1 MPELDLEKNGDVFV
15 VTLDNPSTGNAIN
28 TASLSAHREIL
39 AELETV
45 KENSAV
51 VVTSSDPKSWCV
63 GLDFDWIRE
72 QSEQEFGETFREVE
86 EVFERWALLSLPTIA
101 CITGH
106 CIAGGAFLASVM
118 DFRLMRADRGWFAFT
133 EIDVKIPPSP
143 KLYLMA
149 DLLPNKQA
157 VRELLL
163 TGRRVGEMRHKNWVW
178 LMSPICRR
186 NYCPVPWSLL
196 SNCPKKT
203 WKHTEKSSTSLNEI
217 LLSNNSRI
225 ILEILLQSCRQ
236 VFLPLSFSKFPG

>member
-1 MPELDLEKNGDVFV
+1 MPELDLEKMGEVFV
-15 VTLDNPSTGNAIN
+15 VTLNNPSTGNAIN

-163 TGRRVGEMRHKNWVW
+163 TGRRVGGDEAQKLGLVDESHLQEK
-178 LMSPICRR
+178 
-186 NYCPVPWSLL
+186 LL
-196 SNCPKKT
+196 PRAMEFAQQLAQKDLETYRKI
-203 WKHTEKSSTSLNEI
+203 KH
-217 LLSNNSRI
+217 LLKRD
-225 ILEILLQSCRQ
+225 LVEQ
-236 VFLPLSFSKFPG
+236 

>member
-15 VTLDNPSTGNAIN
+15 VTLDNPSTGNVIN
-28 TASLSAHREIL
+28 TASLSAHRGIL

-163 TGRRVGEMRHKNWVW
+163 TGRRVGGDEAQKLGLVDESHLHEK
-178 LMSPICRR
+178 
-186 NYCPVPWSLL
+186 LL
-196 SNCPKKT
+196 PRAMEFAQQLAQKDLETYRKI
-203 WKHTEKSSTSLNEI
+203 KH
-217 LLSNNSRI
+217 LLKRD
-225 ILEILLQSCRQ
+225 LVEQ
-236 VFLPLSFSKFPG
+236 

>member
-1 MPELDLEKNGDVFV
+1 MPELDLGKNGDVFV

-118 DFRLMRADRGWFAFT
+118 DFRLMRAERGWFAFT

-163 TGRRVGEMRHKNWVW
+163 TGRRVGGDEAQKLGLVDESY
-178 LMSPICRR
+178 LQEK
-186 NYCPVPWSLL
+186 LL
-196 SNCPKKT
+196 PRAMEFAQQLAQKDLKT
-203 WKHTEKSSTSLNEI
+203 YRKIKH
-217 LLSNNSRI
+217 LLKRE
-225 ILEILLQSCRQ
+225 LVEQ
-236 VFLPLSFSKFPG
+236 

>member
-15 VTLDNPSTGNAIN
+15 ATLDNPSTGNAIN

-63 GLDFDWIRE
+63 GLDLDWIRE
-72 QSEQEFGETFREVE
+72 QSEHEFGETFREVE

-163 TGRRVGEMRHKNWVW
+163 TGRRVGGDEAQKLGLVDESHLQEK
-178 LMSPICRR
+178 
-186 NYCPVPWSLL
+186 LL
-196 SNCPKKT
+196 PRAMEFAQQLAQKDLETYRKI
-203 WKHTEKSSTSLNEI
+203 KH
-217 LLSNNSRI
+217 LLKRD
-225 ILEILLQSCRQ
+225 LVEQ
-236 VFLPLSFSKFPG
+236 

>member
-1 MPELDLEKNGDVFV
+1 MPELDLEKKGDVFV

-163 TGRRVGEMRHKNWVW
+163 TGRRVGGDEAQKLGLVDESHLQEK
-178 LMSPICRR
+178 
-186 NYCPVPWSLL
+186 LL
-196 SNCPKKT
+196 PRAMEFAQQLAQKDLETYRKI
-203 WKHTEKSSTSLNEI
+203 KH
-217 LLSNNSRI
+217 LLKRD
-225 ILEILLQSCRQ
+225 LVEQ
-236 VFLPLSFSKFPG
+236 

>member
-28 TASLSAHREIL
+28 TTSLSAHREIL

-163 TGRRVGEMRHKNWVW
+163 TGRRVGGDEAQKLGLVDESHLQEK
-178 LMSPICRR
+178 
-186 NYCPVPWSLL
+186 LL
-196 SNCPKKT
+196 PRAMEFAQQLAQKDLETYRKI
-203 WKHTEKSSTSLNEI
+203 KH
-217 LLSNNSRI
+217 LLKRD
-225 ILEILLQSCRQ
+225 LVEQ
-236 VFLPLSFSKFPG
+236 

>member
-1 MPELDLEKNGDVFV
+1 MPELDLEKMGEVFV
-15 VTLDNPSTGNAIN
+15 VTLNNPSAGNAIN
-28 TASLSAHREIL
+28 TGSLSAHREIL
-39 AELETV
+39 AELEAV
-45 KENSAV
+45 KDNSAV

-63 GLDFDWIRE
+63 GLDFEWISE

-86 EVFERWALLSLPTIA
+86 EVFGRWALLSLPTIA

-133 EIDVKIPPSP
+133 EIDVKIAPSP

-163 TGRRVGEMRHKNWVW
+163 TGRRVGGDESQKLGLVDESHLQEK
-178 LMSPICRR
+178 
-186 NYCPVPWSLL
+186 LL
-196 SNCPKKT
+196 PRAMEFAQQLAQKDLKT
-203 WKHTEKSSTSLNEI
+203 YRKIKY
-217 LLSNNSRI
+217 LLKRE
-225 ILEILLQSCRQ
+225 L
-236 VFLPLSFSKFPG
+236 V

>member
-45 KENSAV
+45 KKNSAV

-163 TGRRVGEMRHKNWVW
+163 TGRRVGGDEAQKLGLVDESHLQEK
-178 LMSPICRR
+178 
-186 NYCPVPWSLL
+186 LL
-196 SNCPKKT
+196 PRAMEFAQQLAQKDLETYRKI
-203 WKHTEKSSTSLNEI
+203 KH
-217 LLSNNSRI
+217 LLKRD
-225 ILEILLQSCRQ
+225 LVEQ
-236 VFLPLSFSKFPG
+236 

>member
-1 MPELDLEKNGDVFV
+1 MPELDLEKHGEVFV
-15 VTLDNPSTGNAIN
+15 VTLNNPSSGNAIN

-39 AELETV
+39 AELEAV
-45 KENSAV
+45 KDNSAV

-63 GLDFDWIRE
+63 GLDFDWISE

-86 EVFERWALLSLPTIA
+86 EVFGRWALLSLPTIA

-133 EIDVKIPPSP
+133 EIDVKIAPSP

-163 TGRRVGEMRHKNWVW
+163 TGRRVGGDEAQKLELVDESHMQEK
-178 LMSPICRR
+178 
-186 NYCPVPWSLL
+186 LL
-196 SNCPKKT
+196 PRAMEFAQHLAQKDLTTYRKI
-203 WKHTEKSSTSLNEI
+203 KH
-217 LLSNNSRI
+217 LLKRE
-225 ILEILLQSCRQ
+225 L
-236 VFLPLSFSKFPG
+236 V

>member
-1 MPELDLEKNGDVFV
+1 MSELDLEKNGDVFV

-163 TGRRVGEMRHKNWVW
+163 TGRRVGGDEAQKLGLVDESHLQEK
-178 LMSPICRR
+178 
-186 NYCPVPWSLL
+186 LL
-196 SNCPKKT
+196 PRAMEFAQQLAQKDLETYRKI
-203 WKHTEKSSTSLNEI
+203 KH
-217 LLSNNSRI
+217 LLKRD
-225 ILEILLQSCRQ
+225 LVEQ
-236 VFLPLSFSKFPG
+236 

>member
-1 MPELDLEKNGDVFV
+1 MTELDLEKNGDVFV

-163 TGRRVGEMRHKNWVW
+163 TGRRVGGDEAQK
-178 LMSPICRR
+178 L
-186 NYCPVPWSLL
+186 SLVDESHL
-196 SNCPKKT
+196 QEKLLPRAMEFAQQLAQKDLETYRKI
-203 WKHTEKSSTSLNEI
+203 KH
-217 LLSNNSRI
+217 LLKRD
-225 ILEILLQSCRQ
+225 LVEQ
-236 VFLPLSFSKFPG
+236 

>member
-1 MPELDLEKNGDVFV
+1 MQELDLEKKGDVFV

-72 QSEQEFGETFREVE
+72 QSEKEFRETFREVE

-163 TGRRVGEMRHKNWVW
+163 TGRRVGGDEAQKLGLVDESHLQEK
-178 LMSPICRR
+178 
-186 NYCPVPWSLL
+186 LL
-196 SNCPKKT
+196 PRAMEFAQQLAQKDLETYRKI
-203 WKHTEKSSTSLNEI
+203 KH
-217 LLSNNSRI
+217 LLKRD
-225 ILEILLQSCRQ
+225 LVEQ
-236 VFLPLSFSKFPG
+236 

>member
-1 MPELDLEKNGDVFV
+1 MPELDLEKNGEVFV

-86 EVFERWALLSLPTIA
+86 EVFGRWALLSLPTIA

-157 VRELLL
+157 VRQLLL
-163 TGRRVGEMRHKNWVW
+163 TGRRIGGDEAQKLGLVDESHLQEK
-178 LMSPICRR
+178 
-186 NYCPVPWSLL
+186 LL
-196 SNCPKKT
+196 PRAMEFAQQLAQKDLETYRKI
-203 WKHTEKSSTSLNEI
+203 KH
-217 LLSNNSRI
+217 LLKRD
-225 ILEILLQSCRQ
+225 LVKQ
-236 VFLPLSFSKFPG
+236 

>member
-163 TGRRVGEMRHKNWVW
+163 TGRRVGGDEAQKLGLVDESHLQEK
-178 LMSPICRR
+178 
-186 NYCPVPWSLL
+186 LL
-196 SNCPKKT
+196 PRAMEFSQQLAQKDLETYRKI
-203 WKHTEKSSTSLNEI
+203 KH
-217 LLSNNSRI
+217 LLKRD
-225 ILEILLQSCRQ
+225 LVEQ
-236 VFLPLSFSKFPG
+236 

>member
-39 AELETV
+39 VELETV

-51 VVTSSDPKSWCV
+51 VVTSSDSKSWCV

-163 TGRRVGEMRHKNWVW
+163 TGRRVGGDEAQKLGLVDESHLQEK
-178 LMSPICRR
+178 
-186 NYCPVPWSLL
+186 LL
-196 SNCPKKT
+196 PRAMEFAQQLAQKDLETYRKI
-203 WKHTEKSSTSLNEI
+203 KH
-217 LLSNNSRI
+217 LLKRD
-225 ILEILLQSCRQ
+225 LVE
-236 VFLPLSFSKFPG
+236 

>member
-86 EVFERWALLSLPTIA
+86 EVFGRWALLSLPTIA

-163 TGRRVGEMRHKNWVW
+163 TGRRVGGDEAQKLGLVDESY
-178 LMSPICRR
+178 LQEK
-186 NYCPVPWSLL
+186 LL
-196 SNCPKKT
+196 PRAMEFAQQLAQKDLETYRKI
-203 WKHTEKSSTSLNEI
+203 KH
-217 LLSNNSRI
+217 LLKRD
-225 ILEILLQSCRQ
+225 LVEQ
-236 VFLPLSFSKFPG
+236 

>member
-163 TGRRVGEMRHKNWVW
+163 TGRRVGGDEAQKLGLVDESHLQEKLLPRAMEFAQQLAQKDLETYRKIKHLLK
-178 LMSPICRR
+178 R
-186 NYCPVPWSLL
+186 NLV
-196 SNCPKKT
+196 
-203 WKHTEKSSTSLNEI
+203 E
-217 LLSNNSRI
+217 
-225 ILEILLQSCRQ
+225 Q
-236 VFLPLSFSKFPG
+236 

>member
-1 MPELDLEKNGDVFV
+1 MPVLDLEKNGDVFV

-39 AELETV
+39 AELEAV
-45 KENSAV
+45 KDNSAI

-72 QSEQEFGETFREVE
+72 QSEQEFGEIFREVE

-133 EIDVKIPPSP
+133 AVSYTH
-143 KLYLMA
+143 LT
-149 DLLPNKQA
+149 LPTKA
-157 VRELLL
+157 
-163 TGRRVGEMRHKNWVW
+163 
-178 LMSPICRR
+178 
-186 NYCPVPWSLL
+186 
-196 SNCPKKT
+196 
-203 WKHTEKSSTSLNEI
+203 
-217 LLSNNSRI
+217 
-225 ILEILLQSCRQ
+225 
-236 VFLPLSFSKFPG
+236 

>member
-163 TGRRVGEMRHKNWVW
+163 TGRMVGGDEAQKLGLVDESHLQEK
-178 LMSPICRR
+178 
-186 NYCPVPWSLL
+186 LL
-196 SNCPKKT
+196 PRAMEFAQQLAQKDLETYRKI
-203 WKHTEKSSTSLNEI
+203 KH
-217 LLSNNSRI
+217 LLKRD
-225 ILEILLQSCRQ
+225 LVEQ
-236 VFLPLSFSKFPG
+236 

>member
-15 VTLDNPSTGNAIN
+15 VTLDNLSTGNAIN
-28 TASLSAHREIL
+28 KASLSAHREIL

-163 TGRRVGEMRHKNWVW
+163 TGRMVGGNEAQKLGLVDESHLQEK
-178 LMSPICRR
+178 
-186 NYCPVPWSLL
+186 LL
-196 SNCPKKT
+196 PRAMEFAQQLAQKDLETYRKI
-203 WKHTEKSSTSLNEI
+203 KH
-217 LLSNNSRI
+217 LLKRD
-225 ILEILLQSCRQ
+225 LVEQ
-236 VFLPLSFSKFPG
+236 

>member
-163 TGRRVGEMRHKNWVW
+163 TGRRVGGDEAQKLGLVDESHLQEK
-178 LMSPICRR
+178 
-186 NYCPVPWSLL
+186 LL
-196 SNCPKKT
+196 PRAMEFAHQLAQKDLKT
-203 WKHTEKSSTSLNEI
+203 YRKIKH
-217 LLSNNSRI
+217 LLKRE
-225 ILEILLQSCRQ
+225 LVEQ
-236 VFLPLSFSKFPG
+236 

>member
-15 VTLDNPSTGNAIN
+15 VTLNNPSTGNAIN

-118 DFRLMRADRGWFAFT
+118 DFRLMRADRGWFVFT

-163 TGRRVGEMRHKNWVW
+163 TGRRVGGDEAEKLGLVDESHLQEK
-178 LMSPICRR
+178 
-186 NYCPVPWSLL
+186 LL
-196 SNCPKKT
+196 PRAMEFAQQLAQKDLETYRKI
-203 WKHTEKSSTSLNEI
+203 KHLIKRDLVE
-217 LLSNNSRI
+217 
-225 ILEILLQSCRQ
+225 Q
-236 VFLPLSFSKFPG
+236 

>member
-39 AELETV
+39 TELETV

-163 TGRRVGEMRHKNWVW
+163 TGRRVGGDEAQKLGLVDESY
-178 LMSPICRR
+178 LQEK
-186 NYCPVPWSLL
+186 LL
-196 SNCPKKT
+196 PRAMEFAQQLAQKDLETYRKI
-203 WKHTEKSSTSLNEI
+203 KH
-217 LLSNNSRI
+217 LLKRD
-225 ILEILLQSCRQ
+225 LVKQ
-236 VFLPLSFSKFPG
+236 

>member
-1 MPELDLEKNGDVFV
+1 MHELDLEKNGDVFV

-28 TASLSAHREIL
+28 TASLSAYREIL

-163 TGRRVGEMRHKNWVW
+163 TGRRIGGDEAQKLGLVDESHLQEK
-178 LMSPICRR
+178 
-186 NYCPVPWSLL
+186 LL
-196 SNCPKKT
+196 PRAMEFAQQLAQKDLETYRKI
-203 WKHTEKSSTSLNEI
+203 KH
-217 LLSNNSRI
+217 LLKRD
-225 ILEILLQSCRQ
+225 LVEQ
-236 VFLPLSFSKFPG
+236 

>member
-1 MPELDLEKNGDVFV
+1 MSELDLEKNGDVFV

-118 DFRLMRADRGWFAFT
+118 DFRLLRADRGWFAFT

-163 TGRRVGEMRHKNWVW
+163 TGRRVGGDEAQKLGLVDESY
-178 LMSPICRR
+178 LQEK
-186 NYCPVPWSLL
+186 LL
-196 SNCPKKT
+196 PRAMEFAQQLAQKDLKT
-203 WKHTEKSSTSLNEI
+203 YRKIKH
-217 LLSNNSRI
+217 LLKRD
-225 ILEILLQSCRQ
+225 LVEQ
-236 VFLPLSFSKFPG
+236 